1 MKRELGERFNI
12 KDMGKLHYFLGMKI
26 VQDESTGSVWIR
38 QPAYVET
45 LLEKFSMD
53 QAKVIA
59 TPVDPCTKLVK
70 ATEEDNSFD
79 QQKYQ
84 SAVGSLL
91 YLSVA
96 TRPDITYTVSI
107 ASKFSANLTT

>member
-1 MKRELGERFNI
+1 
-12 KDMGKLHYFLGMKI
+12 
-26 VQDESTGSVWIR
+26 
-38 QPAYVET
+38 
-45 LLEKFSMD
+45 MD

-59 TPVDPCTKLVK
+59 TPVDSSTKLVK
-70 ATEEDNSFD
+70 ATEEDDSFD

-96 TRPDITYTVSI
+96 TRADIAYAVSNV
-107 ASKFSANLTT
+107 AKLSANPTTRHWMAVKRIMRYLRGTTNLGLV